1 MKSTATLENV
11 IEKVHAMSANHF
23 DETLPLNDMEFQSA
37 DAITISG
44 ERFEVSPSAQR
55 LLTNRLRVP
64 GSYLHRCPAELQQS
78 NLNYWLEQ
86 EKKKRDTFF
95 CRFDGN
101 KLRAV
106 FTDRYEPIDNMEI
119 LSKMLEYG
127 IEPYQEVCY
136 SVNDEMLVVNVP
148 DYDRAFWV
156 QKRDDSIVPGI
167 SIVNSEIGLMS
178 LSIKAFYLRLACTN
192 GLVDRTSVDAKY
204 RHISRKCIDDFPIV
218 LEGVISQ
225 SRQGN
230 NRFLISAETSVEDPI
245 NSIETFC
252 RQFQLSQKE
261 ADVVKQAFFMEEGG
275 TMYHIINAFTRGAQ
289 MPDLSVSVSHQM
301 ERIGGAILS
310 MVKG

>member
-1 MKSTATLENV
+1 MKATATLENV
-11 IEKVHAMSANHF
+11 IGKVHAMSTNYF
-23 DETLPLNDMEFQSA
+23 DETLPLNDMEFENA

-44 ERFEVSPSAQR
+44 ERFEVSASAQR
-55 LLTNRLRVP
+55 LFTNRLRVP
-64 GSYLHRCPAELQQS
+64 GSYLKRCPSHLQQE

-178 LSIKAFYLRLACTN
+178 LSIKAFYLRLVCTN
-192 GLVDRTSVDAKY
+192 GLIDKTSVDAKY

-218 LEGVISQ
+218 LESVIIQ
-225 SRQGN
+225 SHQGD
-230 NRFLISAETSVEDPI
+230 NRFLISAETPVPNPI
-245 NSIETFC
+245 TSIETFC
-252 RQFQLSQKE
+252 RQFQLSQNE
-261 ADVVKQAFFMEEGG
+261 ADIVKTAFFMEEGG
-275 TMYHIINAFTRGAQ
+275 TMYHVINAFTRGAQ
-289 MPDLSVSVSHQM
+289 MTGLPISVSHQM

-310 MVKG
+310 MVRA